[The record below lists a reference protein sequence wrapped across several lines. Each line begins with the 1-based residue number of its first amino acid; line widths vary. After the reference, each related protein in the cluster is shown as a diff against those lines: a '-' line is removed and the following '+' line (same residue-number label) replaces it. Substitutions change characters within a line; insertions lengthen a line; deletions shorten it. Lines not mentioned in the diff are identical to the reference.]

1 MLKPMIILLLL
12 TVFTSAQISS
22 DWQNRL
28 LLAQNYEQAGEYEK
42 AKSILEDLIKIQPD
56 NYQIFQTL
64 NRVYFQL
71 KKYDESINLISKR
84 IETSPQ
90 DINLYGLL
98 GSSYYL
104 KGDEKRAF
112 EIWDSALSIQPVT
125 PMNYRI
131 IANAVIERRAFEKA
145 IEILKKGKTFTDQPQ
160 IFSYD
165 LANIYALTMQYRE
178 AAEEYCDILMSDPNQ
193 LKFVESRMLTYV
205 TRPDALEQ
213 AISVIERRRDKKNIN
228 YAKLLA
234 ALHVENKAYEK
245 AFQLYR
251 EIDAQAGSQG
261 AELFNLGQKIYNLK
275 EYKTA
280 ALVFNEIVSTYPASP
295 FVSIAKLGYAKT
307 MEAALLEEL
316 DQVTPNWKPYYLFK
330 PNESVRVETI
340 INAYMELV
348 RIYPRSEVAY
358 ESFLRA
364 GKLELYQQHDLDE
377 AEKYF
382 MIIVEESPLSQFAPE
397 ANEELGNIYL
407 IKGELDQAKKY
418 FLNVLTNPR
427 ILPAKKN
434 GANYNL
440 AKLEFYKKN
449 IPAAKGHLSKI
460 ILDLKDNFANDAIEF
475 QLLLNTSMNDS
486 LNILL
491 FSEAEFLSE
500 QKKFSEAASRYQMV
514 SSKQSGLMLQNLAQL
529 REAEMFLAEDD
540 FSNTLSLLSNIADQK
555 EKNIYSDKALYL
567 SGKIYE
573 FGLKDTPK
581 ALEIYEKLL
590 AEFPNS
596 LFLDEARE
604 QIIKL
609 RNKQS

>member
-1 MLKPMIILLLL
+1 MLKPMIFILFLA
-12 TVFTSAQISS
+12 VCTSAQISS
-22 DWQNRL
+22 DWQNRF
-28 LLAQNYEQAGEYEK
+28 LLAQNYEQAGEFEK
-42 AKSILEDLIKIQPD
+42 AKSILEDLIKIQPA

-64 NRVYFQL
+64 NRVYLQL
-71 KKYDESINLISKR
+71 KKYDESVNLISKR
-84 IETSPQ
+84 IETSSQ

-112 EIWDSALSIQPVT
+112 EIWDSALSLQPVT

-145 IEILKKGKTFTDQPQ
+145 IEILKKGKAFTDQPQ

-193 LKFVESRMLTYV
+193 LKFVESRMLTYA
-205 TRPDALEQ
+205 TKPDALEET
-213 AISVIERRRDKKNIN
+213 ISVIERRRDKKSVN

-234 ALHVENKAYEK
+234 ALYVENKAYEK
-245 AFQLYR
+245 ALQLYR

-261 AELFNLGQKIYNLK
+261 SELFNFGQKIYNLK

-280 ALVFNEIVSTYPASP
+280 ALVFNEIVSKYPASP
-295 FVSIAKLGYAKT
+295 FVSTSKLGYAKT

-316 DQVTPNWKPYYLFK
+316 AEQAPDWKPYYLSK
-330 PNESVRVETI
+330 PNESERVESV
-340 INAYMELV
+340 INAYMEIV
-348 RIYPRSEVAY
+348 RIYPRSDVAY

-364 GKLELYQQHDLDE
+364 GRLELYQQHDLDE
-377 AEKYF
+377 AGRYF
-382 MIIVEESPLSQFAPE
+382 GMIIEESPLSQFAPE
-397 ANEELGNIYL
+397 ANEELGNIHL
-407 IKGELDQAKKY
+407 IKGELEPAKKY
-418 FLNVLTNPR
+418 FLNVLANPR
-427 ILPAKKN
+427 ISPEKKN
-434 GANYNL
+434 GANYRL
-440 AKLEFYKKN
+440 AKIEFYSKN
-449 IPAAKGHLSKI
+449 IAAAKEYLSKI
-460 ILDLKDNFANDAIEF
+460 ILNLKDNFANDAIEF

-486 LNILL
+486 VNILL
-491 FSEAEFLSE
+491 FSEAEFLTE
-500 QKKFSEAASRYQMV
+500 QKNFSEAASIYQLV

-529 REAEMFLAEDD
+529 REAEMLLALDNFDSALE
-540 FSNTLSLLSNIADQK
+540 LLMNIADQK
-555 EKNIYSDKALYL
+555 EKNIYADKALYL
-567 SGKIYE
+567 SGMIYQ

-596 LFLDEARE
+596 LFLDEARD
-604 QIIKL
+604 QIIKI